1 MQQNK
6 TEFIRIIWAIA
17 AKDIADALK
26 NKRTLSTVVMVVFLM
41 LLYRWI
47 PVLWEGERTEIVV
60 YDPGGSRLTPALEAA
75 PGFRPRLVAS
85 RDEFEMYFN
94 DGDEGP
100 LGLVVPADF
109 EETLARGEQPT
120 LAGYVLWDRRFS
132 SAALAADYEQ
142 RLSALIGQPIAIQ
155 IEGTVYPEPASMGAV
170 RMIALMLLIAPLFI
184 GMLTVPHLLLEE
196 RRTKTLDT
204 LLVSPASVAQVVAGK
219 ALAGLFYVLTAS
231 VVVLAFNWTFVVH
244 GGLAGLAI
252 GLGALLAVGL
262 GLLLGVV
269 FENRQ
274 TLNTWTMIIMQPL
287 LIPAFLSMIDPI
299 LPEKLRTAL
308 AWVPTVS
315 LTLLFRYSF
324 TDGAAPGDI
333 LLYAL
338 LVLATALVVLSAVV
352 WRVRGMD
359 R

>member
-26 NKRTLSTVVMVVFLM
+26 NKRTLSTIVMVVFLM

-184 GMLTVPHLLLEE
+184 GMLTVPHLLLE
-196 RRTKTLDT
+196 
-204 LLVSPASVAQVVAGK
+204 
-219 ALAGLFYVLTAS
+219 
-231 VVVLAFNWTFVVH
+231 
-244 GGLAGLAI
+244 
-252 GLGALLAVGL
+252 
-262 GLLLGVV
+262 
-269 FENRQ
+269 
-274 TLNTWTMIIMQPL
+274 
-287 LIPAFLSMIDPI
+287 
-299 LPEKLRTAL
+299 
-308 AWVPTVS
+308 
-315 LTLLFRYSF
+315 
-324 TDGAAPGDI
+324 
-333 LLYAL
+333 
-338 LVLATALVVLSAVV
+338 
-352 WRVRGMD
+352 
-359 R
+359 